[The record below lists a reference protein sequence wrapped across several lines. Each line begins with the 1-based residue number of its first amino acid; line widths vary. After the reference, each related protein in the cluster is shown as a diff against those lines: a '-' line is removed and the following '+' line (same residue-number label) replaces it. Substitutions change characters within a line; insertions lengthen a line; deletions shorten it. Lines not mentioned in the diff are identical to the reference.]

1 MCLCL
6 CVKRLSR
13 IFCDTLTFPI
23 RAVRL
28 LLAVAQIRFAEAL
41 CANASTALI
50 TETLLSSLQNY
61 DILCRQTTIHR
72 RHLQV

>member
-28 LLAVAQIRFAEAL
+28 LLAVAQIRFAGAL
-41 CANASTALI
+41 CVNASTALI
-50 TETLLSSLQNY
+50 TET
-61 DILCRQTTIHR
+61 
-72 RHLQV
+72 